1 MLIWCP
7 AEIFTAQSIDLAAEF
22 GAGRFLPWAAR
33 APNRRPAT
41 ATVLDP
47 SHAAV
52 GIWIMNDF
60 VSQDLTLF
68 VKPKFYVE
76 RILRIQSFNQQEL
89 GINWVSIGYQL
100 GICTKKH
107 AKYQPFGNWICTV
120 RSQQD
125 GGFAVPRRCF
135 HPRLF
140 LWKYFIHHL
149 RILQARSFELLYVY
163 IYIYILYISTI

>member
-52 GIWIMNDF
+52 GIWRDHERF
-60 VSQDLTLF
+60 CFTCFDP
-68 VKPKFYVE
+68 VKP
-76 RILRIQSFNQQEL
+76 
-89 GINWVSIGYQL
+89 
-100 GICTKKH
+100 
-107 AKYQPFGNWICTV
+107 
-120 RSQQD
+120 
-125 GGFAVPRRCF
+125 
-135 HPRLF
+135 
-140 LWKYFIHHL
+140 
-149 RILQARSFELLYVY
+149 
-163 IYIYILYISTI
+163 